1 MDIQNPR
8 RAQGGGGM
16 KPSLKNVR
24 ILGVLSLIG
33 VVFAVL
39 APAGVTDIRLHAD
52 SDLFPIPD
60 FPVPSAIVCWSALAV
75 QLILLVLAYLNYRG
89 HKSDPRWLVPVFGA
103 AFLVSTLV
111 FLYAG
116 KTLTLTALLAGS
128 LALAVPLIFGS
139 LAGVL
144 SERSG
149 VVNIAIEGQ
158 LLAGAFT
165 SALVASLTKSVWVGL
180 LVAGIAGALV
190 AAVLAVFAIKYLV
203 DQIIVGVVLNVL
215 VVGLTNFLFST
226 LMNDLVTYNSPPR
239 FDTWSIP
246 LLSQIPV
253 LGPVLFSQTPIVYL
267 MYVAVAVVWTALFKT
282 RWGLRVRAVGEYPKA
297 ADTVGIKV
305 FRTRYISVIIGGALA
320 GLGGAFFT
328 LGQVGAFGKEM
339 TNGAGYIAL
348 AALIFGRWNPIY
360 AAVAALLFGFSENLQ
375 FGLAII
381 GSSVPSEFLLML
393 PYVLTVVAVAGL
405 VGRVVAPAADG
416 KPYLK

>member
-1 MDIQNPR
+1 
-8 RAQGGGGM
+8 
-16 KPSLKNVR
+16 
-24 ILGVLSLIG
+24 
-33 VVFAVL
+33 
-39 APAGVTDIRLHAD
+39 
-52 SDLFPIPD
+52 
-60 FPVPSAIVCWSALAV
+60 
-75 QLILLVLAYLNYRG
+75 
-89 HKSDPRWLVPVFGA
+89 
-103 AFLVSTLV
+103 TLV

-116 KTLTLTALLAGS
+116 KTLTFTALLAGS

-165 SALVASLTKSVWVGL
+165 SALVASLTNSVWVGL
-180 LVAGIAGALV
+180 IVAAIAGALV

-226 LMNDLVTYNSPPR
+226 LMNDLATFNSPPR
-239 FDTWSIP
+239 FDTFSVP

-282 RWGLRVRAVGEYPKA
+282 RWGLRLRAVGEYPKA

-305 FRTRYISVIIGGALA
+305 FRTRYVAVIIGGALA

>member
-1 MDIQNPR
+1 
-8 RAQGGGGM
+8 M
-16 KPSLKNVR
+16 KPSPKNLR
-24 ILGVLSLIG
+24 ILTVLSLLGALFTLI
-33 VVFAVL
+33 
-39 APAGVTDIRLHAD
+39 APGKTTDIRLHAE
-52 SDLFPIPD
+52 SDILSIPD
-60 FPVPSAIVCWSALAV
+60 FAVPASAVCWAA
-75 QLILLVLAYLNYRG
+75 LLVEVVLTLVAVMNFRRG
-89 HKSDPRWLVPVFGA
+89 TRDGKWLLPAFGLVF
-103 AFLVSTLV
+103 LLQTLV

-116 KTLTLTALLAGS
+116 KTLTFTALLAGS

-139 LAGVL
+139 LAGAM

-158 LLAGAFT
+158 LLAGAFS
-165 SALVASLTKSVWVGL
+165 SALIASVTHSIWLGL
-180 LVAGIAGALV
+180 LAAAVAGCLV
-190 AAVLAVFAIKYLV
+190 AWVLAVFAIKYVV

-226 LMNDLVTYNSPPR
+226 LMNDLATYNSPPR
-239 FDTWSIP
+239 FDTLAIP

-253 LGPVLFSQTPIVYL
+253 LGPVLFNQTPIVYL
-267 MYVAVAVVWTALFKT
+267 MYLAVAVVWVALFKT

-305 FRTRYISVIIGGALA
+305 HLTRYLAVIIGGGLA
-320 GLGGAFFT
+320 GIGGAFFT

-348 AALIFGRWNPIY
+348 AALIFGRWNPVY
-360 AAVAALLFGFSENLQ
+360 AAIAALLFGFSENLQ
-375 FGLAII
+375 FGLAIL

-393 PYVLTVVAVAGL
+393 PYVLTVVAVAGF

>member
-1 MDIQNPR
+1 MRPGIKSSVLLSVI
-8 RAQGGGGM
+8 ALLGLLLAALA
-16 KPSLKNVR
+16 KPNQ
-24 ILGVLSLIG
+24 
-33 VVFAVL
+33 
-39 APAGVTDIRLHAD
+39 TQIRLHAQ
-52 SDLFPIPD
+52 SDLLAIPD
-60 FPVPSAIVCWSALAV
+60 FNVPTLPVAWVAVAL
-75 QLILLVLAYLNYRG
+75 QLALTVISWIHYVRRLKN
-89 HKSDPRWLVPVFGA
+89 PRALVPVFGLLFVA
-103 AFLVSTLV
+103 QALVV
-111 FLYAG
+111 FYEG

-139 LAGVL
+139 LAGAL

-158 LLAGAFT
+158 LLAGAFV
-165 SALVASLTKSVWVGL
+165 SALVASLTQSVWLGV
-180 LVAGIAGALV
+180 VTAAVAGALV
-190 AAVLAVFAIKYLV
+190 AWILAVFAIKYLV

-226 LMNDLVTYNSPPR
+226 LMTDLGTYNSPPR
-239 FDTWSIP
+239 FDAFAVP

-253 LGPVLFSQTPIVYL
+253 LGPVLFNQTPIVYL
-267 MYVAVAVVWTALFKT
+267 MYLAVAAVWTALFKT

-305 FRTRYISVIIGGALA
+305 FRTRYIAVLIGGSLA

-360 AAVAALLFGFSENLQ
+360 AAAAALLFGFSENLQ

-381 GSSVPSEFLLML
+381 GSGVPSEFLLML
-393 PYVLTVVAVAGL
+393 PYLLTVIAVAGL
-405 VGRVVAPAADG
+405 VGRVVGPAASG
-416 KPYLK
+416 KAYLKS

>member
-1 MDIQNPR
+1 MRPGIKSSVLLSVIAALGLLLAAL
-8 RAQGGGGM
+8 AQ
-16 KPSLKNVR
+16 PLQ
-24 ILGVLSLIG
+24 
-33 VVFAVL
+33 
-39 APAGVTDIRLHAD
+39 TQIRLHAQ
-52 SDLFPIPD
+52 SDLLTIPD
-60 FPVPSAIVCWSALAV
+60 FNVPTLPVAWACVAL
-75 QLILLVLAYLNYRG
+75 QLALMVFSWIRYAQRLKN
-89 HKSDPRWLVPVFGA
+89 PRLLVPVFGVLFVA
-103 AFLVSTLV
+103 EALVV
-111 FLYAG
+111 FYTG

-139 LAGVL
+139 LAGAL

-158 LLAGAFT
+158 LLAGAFV
-165 SALVASLTKSVWVGL
+165 SALVASLTHSVWLGVVTAAL
-180 LVAGIAGALV
+180 AGALV
-190 AAVLAVFAIKYLV
+190 AWILAVFAIKYVV

-226 LMNDLVTYNSPPR
+226 LMTDLGTYNSPPR
-239 FDTWSIP
+239 FDAFAVP
-246 LLSQIPV
+246 GLSQIPV
-253 LGPVLFSQTPIVYL
+253 LGPVLFNQTPIVYL
-267 MYVAVAVVWTALFKT
+267 MYLAVAAVWVALFKT

-305 FRTRYISVIIGGALA
+305 FRTRYIAVLIGGSLA

-360 AAVAALLFGFSENLQ
+360 AALAALLFGFSENLQ

-381 GSSVPSEFLLML
+381 GSGVPSEFLLML
-393 PYVLTVVAVAGL
+393 PYLLTVIAVAGL
-405 VGRVVAPAADG
+405 VGRVVGPAAAG
-416 KPYLK
+416 KPYLKS

>member
-1 MDIQNPR
+1 
-8 RAQGGGGM
+8 M
-16 KPSLKNVR
+16 KLGLRGAR
-24 ILGVLSLIG
+24 IYSVLSAIA
-33 VVFAVL
+33 VFFAVFAPAVATQITLSESGDLIQIPQFGVPAAAVAWVCAVIML
-39 APAGVTDIRLHAD
+39 AIT
-52 SDLFPIPD
+52 
-60 FPVPSAIVCWSALAV
+60 AV
-75 QLILLVLAYLNYRG
+75 SWLNYRRQVR
-89 HKSDPRWLVPVFGA
+89 DARLMMPVFGL
-103 AFLVSTLV
+103 FLIAEVLTV
-111 FLYAG
+111 LYAG
-116 KTLTLTALLAGS
+116 KNLTLTALLAGS

-158 LLAGAFT
+158 LLAGAFV
-165 SALVASLTKSVWVGL
+165 SALVASLTGSLWVGL
-180 LVAGIAGALV
+180 IAAAVAGALV
-190 AAVLAVFAIKYLV
+190 AWVLAVFAIKYVV

-226 LMNDLVTYNSPPR
+226 LMSDMATFNSPPR
-239 FDTWSIP
+239 FSDVAIP
-246 LLSQIPV
+246 GLANIPV
-253 LGPVLFSQTPIVYL
+253 LGPVLFNQTPIVYL
-267 MYVAVAVVWTALFKT
+267 MYVAVAVVWVALFKT

-305 FRTRYISVIIGGALA
+305 YRTRYISVILGGALA

-348 AALIFGRWNPIY
+348 AALIFGRWNPIN
-360 AAVAALLFGFSENLQ
+360 AALAALLFGFSENLQ

-393 PYVLTVVAVAGL
+393 PYVLTVIAVAGL
-405 VGRVVAPAADG
+405 VGKVVGPAADG
-416 KPYLK
+416 KPYIKS

>member
-1 MDIQNPR
+1 MRPGIKSSVLLSVI
-8 RAQGGGGM
+8 AA
-16 KPSLKNVR
+16 
-24 ILGVLSLIG
+24 LGVLL
-33 VVFAVL
+33 VAL
-39 APAGVTDIRLHAD
+39 AQPLQTQIRLHAQ
-52 SDLFPIPD
+52 SDLLTIPD
-60 FPVPSAIVCWSALAV
+60 FNVPTLPVAWGCVVLQLALTVFSWIHYAKR
-75 QLILLVLAYLNYRG
+75 LKN
-89 HKSDPRWLVPVFGA
+89 PRLLVPVFGA
-103 AFLVSTLV
+103 LFVAEALVV
-111 FLYAG
+111 FYSG

-139 LAGVL
+139 LAGAL

-158 LLAGAFT
+158 LLAGAFV
-165 SALVASLTKSVWVGL
+165 SALVASLTQSVWLGVVTAAL
-180 LVAGIAGALV
+180 AGALV
-190 AAVLAVFAIKYLV
+190 AWILAVFAIKYLV

-226 LMNDLVTYNSPPR
+226 LMTDLGTYNSPPR
-239 FDTWSIP
+239 FDAFAIP
-246 LLSQIPV
+246 GLSQIPV
-253 LGPVLFSQTPIVYL
+253 LGPVLFNQTPIVYL
-267 MYVAVAVVWTALFKT
+267 MYLAVAAVWVALFKT

-305 FRTRYISVIIGGALA
+305 FRTRYVAVLIGGSLA

-360 AAVAALLFGFSENLQ
+360 AALAALLFGFSENLQ

-381 GSSVPSEFLLML
+381 GSGVPSEFLLML
-393 PYVLTVVAVAGL
+393 PYLLTVIAVAGL
-405 VGRVVAPAADG
+405 VGRVVGPAASG
-416 KPYLK
+416 KPYLKS

>member
-1 MDIQNPR
+1 
-8 RAQGGGGM
+8 M

-33 VVFAVL
+33 AVFAFIV
-39 APAGVTDIRLHAD
+39 PGGVTDIRLHAE
-52 SDLFPIPD
+52 SDLIAIPD
-60 FPVPSAIVCWSALAV
+60 FPVPSGTVCWSALAV
-75 QLILLVLAYLNYRG
+75 QLGLLVFAYFNYRG
-89 HKSDPRWLVPVFGA
+89 HRKDPRWMVPVFGA
-103 AFLVSTLV
+103 AFLLSTLV

-116 KTLTLTALLAGS
+116 KTLTFTALLAGS

-158 LLAGAFT
+158 FLAGAFT
-165 SALVASLTKSVWVGL
+165 SALVASLTNSVWVGL
-180 LVAGIAGALV
+180 VVAAIAGALV

-226 LMNDLVTYNSPPR
+226 LMNDLATFNSPPR
-239 FDTWSIP
+239 FATFSIP
-246 LLSQIPV
+246 LLSQIPI

-305 FRTRYISVIIGGALA
+305 FRTRYVSVIIGGALA